1 MKLFGREL
9 TIKQVIGFVKC
20 NAGSGDGLMDVAALE
35 LAGELEKVQAEN
47 THLAKEV
54 SSLAIESIER
64 EKALAKL
71 EAEVMVA
78 VETIDARQWIPASD
92 PPEEDGEYLGYYS
105 FGDVWFKARYNR
117 GEWQALSNESYSSL
131 WTVTHWMPLPQP
143 PKGI

>member
-64 EKALAKL
+64 EKALARL
-71 EAEVMVA
+71 EAEVMA
-78 VETIDARQWIPASD
+78 AA
-92 PPEEDGEYLGYYS
+92 
-105 FGDVWFKARYNR
+105 
-117 GEWQALSNESYSSL
+117 ESYQSGKWEKRPAGHYRCSVCNQVE
-131 WTVTHWMPLPQP
+131 WETEACKYCCNCGARMEVEE
-143 PKGI
+143 